1 MHFDLKNL
9 CGQKKKHN
17 TNLIFG
23 QGILKLKHL
32 VLVTW
37 VVNRRSAPRYFLV
50 CGLAQVKCLSQG
62 SPLKHDGRRK
72 TTKRKKRAKGFQGF
86 LYGTS
91 GGRNSKGSSPGPP
104 GRKNKN
110 KNFKKIKTGTYHWE
124 KHIACFMHICNV
136 RSQVFF
142 PGVWVCL
149 RDFILFFIFLAAL
162 SANLHCGKTLGLEK
176 SFEHGKVFQ
185 EYGWET
191 RTFEEGKKKAPLIQ
205 GGGLRQAHTIE
216 KVENPSSRLLNTHI
230 SICRNLQLWIMN

>member
-1 MHFDLKNL
+1 
-9 CGQKKKHN
+9 
-17 TNLIFG
+17 
-23 QGILKLKHL
+23 
-32 VLVTW
+32 
-37 VVNRRSAPRYFLV
+37 
-50 CGLAQVKCLSQG
+50 
-62 SPLKHDGRRK
+62 
-72 TTKRKKRAKGFQGF
+72 
-86 LYGTS
+86 
-91 GGRNSKGSSPGPP
+91 
-104 GRKNKN
+104 
-110 KNFKKIKTGTYHWE
+110 
-124 KHIACFMHICNV
+124 MHICNV

-216 KVENPSSRLLNTHI
+216 KVENPSSRLLNHTSSYLIIFFHI
-230 SICRNLQLWIMN
+230 SSEYCGSPSRIAIDATGRPDFCKFWNLAWLTSTKFTLS